1 MRVLLA
7 SRHGASMVWSLTEL
21 PTRPPVSINQNAA
34 SHAMSQLSTETLTAD
49 AAGLARAA
57 GLLRDGALVS
67 FPTETVY
74 GLGADARQGEAVAAI
89 YEAKGRPS
97 FNPLIVHVHSAEA
110 ARRYVQ
116 WNAMVDT
123 LAQAFWPGPLT
134 LVLPL
139 REGHGISPLVTAG
152 LTTLGLRVPSHPAG
166 RALLQALDGP
176 VAAPSANPSGKISPT
191 TAAHVRNG
199 LAGRIAA
206 ILDDGACGV
215 GLESTIIGLAGPDP
229 MLLRPGGLAAEDVER
244 ALGRALVMR
253 DQHDPL
259 TAPGQLLSHYA
270 PGAAVRLAAD
280 APQKGELYLGFGP
293 GPCDLN
299 LSESGNL
306 AEAAANL
313 FGHLH
318 QLDALGQPIA
328 VAPIPAHG
336 LGVAINDRLIRAAAP
351 RD

>member
-1 MRVLLA
+1 M
-7 SRHGASMVWSLTEL
+7 
-21 PTRPPVSINQNAA
+21 PQ
-34 SHAMSQLSTETLTAD
+34 QSTEILAATAS
-49 AAGLARAA
+49 GIARAA
-57 GLLRDGALVS
+57 RLLQAGQLVS

-97 FNPLIVHVHSAEA
+97 FNPLIAHVHSAEA
-110 ARRYVQ
+110 ARRYVE
-116 WNAMVDT
+116 WNDVAEQ
-123 LAQAFWPGPLT
+123 LAAAFWPGPLT

-152 LTTLGLRVPSHPAG
+152 LATLGVRVPAHPAAQ
-166 RALLQALDGP
+166 ALLRELDGP

-191 TAAHVRNG
+191 TAAHVKAG
-199 LAGRIAA
+199 LDGRIAA

-215 GLESTIIGLAGPDP
+215 GLESTIIGLAGPEP
-229 MLLRPGGLAAEDVER
+229 VLLRPGGLAAEEVE
-244 ALGRALVMR
+244 AVLGRKLMLR
-253 DQHDPL
+253 DVHDPL

-270 PGAAVRLAAD
+270 PGAPVRLNAE
-280 APQKGELYLGFGP
+280 APRGGELFLGFGP

-299 LSESGNL
+299 LSENGDL

-318 QLDALGQPIA
+318 QLDAFGKPIA
-328 VAPIPAHG
+328 VATVPMRG
-336 LGVAINDRLIRAAAP
+336 LGEAINDRLRRAAAP